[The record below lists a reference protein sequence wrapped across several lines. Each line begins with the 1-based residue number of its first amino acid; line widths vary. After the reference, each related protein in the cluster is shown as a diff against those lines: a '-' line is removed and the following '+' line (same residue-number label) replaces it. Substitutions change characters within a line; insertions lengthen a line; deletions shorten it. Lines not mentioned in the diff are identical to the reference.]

1 MDSAP
6 KLQYLVSVSDP
17 SGRINF
23 GCPTAAAARKKAG
36 ELMER
41 GHVDVKICTPRGRI
55 LSPDEFE
62 QLDG

>member
-1 MDSAP
+1 MGSAP

-17 SGRINF
+17 SGRVNF
-23 GCPTAAAARKKAG
+23 GCPTVTAARKKAE

-41 GHVDVKICTPRGRI
+41 GHTDVKICTPRGRI
-55 LSPDEFE
+55 LSSDEFE